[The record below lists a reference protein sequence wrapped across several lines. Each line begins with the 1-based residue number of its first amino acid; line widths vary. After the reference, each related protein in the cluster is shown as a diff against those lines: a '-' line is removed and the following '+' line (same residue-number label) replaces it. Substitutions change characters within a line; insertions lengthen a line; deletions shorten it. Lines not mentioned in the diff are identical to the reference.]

1 LAHIAALLGRGNW
14 RIRRQFGQMSPAQR
28 AQAVEQWSR
37 DMLKA
42 LGVAL
47 HSQGDVPT
55 HGPVLMVCNHVTWLD
70 ILVLHACSHA
80 RFVAKSEVHHW
91 PLIGPMAA
99 AAGTLFIERASRR
112 DAMRVVHQMVA
123 ALQAGDVLAVFPEGT
138 TSDGLQLLPFHA
150 NLIQA
155 AISANAP
162 VLPAETAACAIPSRT
177 CSMATRIDESFF
189 LRKATSKASSI
200 STTSLANT
208 LVTRGWEKS
217 AKACGKPTNT
227 KWASACEA
235 RNLRQAGRV
244 TGGPKSPPIQSTA
257 MVIMQPTGEKEVSRD
272 SSAWT

>member
-1 LAHIAALLGRGNW
+1 LAHIAVLIGHGNW
-14 RIRRQFGQMSPAQR
+14 RIRHSFQHWSPAQR

-47 HSQGDVPT
+47 HSLGDVPT
-55 HGPVLMVCNHVTWLD
+55 QGPVLVVCNHVTWLD

-138 TSDGLQLLPFHA
+138 TSEGDRLLVFHG
-150 NLIQA
+150 NLIQ
-155 AISANAP
+155 SALNAGVP
-162 VLPAETAACAIPSRT
+162 LVPIGLRYVDPDGERSHAVIYVGDTTFVASLWRITGHPRLDCQLHVLPP
-177 CSMATRIDESFF
+177 IDPNG
-189 LRKATSKASSI
+189 LT
-200 STTSLANT
+200 
-208 LVTRGWEKS
+208 
-217 AKACGKPTNT
+217 
-227 KWASACEA
+227 
-235 RNLRQAGRV
+235 RQAAAQIVRQQLSAHLGL
-244 TGGPKSPPIQSTA
+244 PFDDTA
-257 MVIMQPTGEKEVSRD
+257 RR
-272 SSAWT
+272 WTPGDAQAPRAPQNSV